1 MTNEDDDDDDDD
13 DVRARQRTIGGSI
26 KWTIPLTL
34 AALVGSYFV
43 VGGFGA
49 QHASS
54 STNHTDHPEWS
65 GVGYALPWIF
75 VAAIP
80 YFAVCLTI
88 LGVRFTEGAHNPLLG
103 QESERLR
110 LHCRVMQNTLE
121 QLVWIAICLL
131 TLTTVLA
138 PSEMR
143 LIPIC
148 ACLFVVA
155 RMVYWWG
162 YTRKGTLGRAPGV
175 QMTFTI
181 NIGLLGLTLLLLVTR
196 NFLK

>member
-1 MTNEDDDDDDDD
+1 VESKQMTE
-13 DVRARQRTIGGSI
+13 DVRSRQRVIGGSMV
-26 KWTIPLTL
+26 WTIPLTL
-34 AALVGSYFV
+34 LTLVGSYFV
-43 VGGFGA
+43 VKA
-49 QHASS
+49 PANVDHAIAFA
-54 STNHTDHPEWS
+54 
-65 GVGYALPWIF
+65 VPWIF

-88 LGVRFTEGAHNPLLG
+88 LGVRFLEGAHNPLLG

-110 LHCRVMQNTLE
+110 LHCRVMQNHLE

-131 TLTTVLA
+131 ALATLLSA
-138 PSEMR
+138 AELK

-148 ACLFVVA
+148 ASLFVVA
-155 RMVYWWG
+155 RLVYWWG

-181 NIGLLGLTLLLLVTR
+181 NILLLGLTLLLLLVR
-196 NFLK
+196 RL

>member
-1 MTNEDDDDDDDD
+1 MTED
-13 DVRARQRTIGGSI
+13 VQARQRVIRGSI
-26 KWTIPLTL
+26 VWTIPLTL
-34 AALVGSYFV
+34 LALAGSYFGV
-43 VGGFGA
+43 KAPANVEPST
-49 QHASS
+49 SS
-54 STNHTDHPEWS
+54 SPHAIAFA
-65 GVGYALPWIF
+65 VPWIF

-88 LGVRFTEGAHNPLLG
+88 LAVRFLEGAHNPLLG

-110 LHCRVMQNTLE
+110 LHCRVMQNHLE

-131 TLTTVLA
+131 ALATLLSA
-138 PSEMR
+138 AELK

-148 ACLFVVA
+148 ASLFVVA
-155 RMVYWWG
+155 RFVYWWG

-181 NIGLLGLTLLLLVTR
+181 NILLLGLTLLLLLVR
-196 NFLK
+196 RL